1 MEGTK
6 GDDDDVVA
14 ADDEEGAESDLLAR
28 SLQKHGWEE
37 KKKENY

>member
-28 SLQKHGWEE
+28 SLQKDGEEE
-37 KKKENY
+37 KGKK